1 LLLTNADEID
11 ILYDSSTHD
20 YIVRSNFRLCGQIMI
35 MLSWPIKIRN
45 NIIIHAFVKGVFITS
60 VCQEIMSNAH
70 FVKQRERAKQKR
82 KKLKRC

>member
-1 LLLTNADEID
+1 
-11 ILYDSSTHD
+11 
-20 YIVRSNFRLCGQIMI
+20 MI

>member
-1 LLLTNADEID
+1 M
-11 ILYDSSTHD
+11 
-20 YIVRSNFRLCGQIMI
+20 RSNNDNVELANKDTEQY
-35 MLSWPIKIRN
+35 
-45 NIIIHAFVKGVFITS
+45 IIHAVGRVFVKGVFITS